1 MPRSRTLNVRGFSY
15 SLNPIIFSI
24 TPSLTYPPLA
34 SPLLKINVSNCRSL
48 DTLYYFVLLRP
59 YTSVPSNVI
68 RFSPSVPSLTQLDPV
83 LVPFSYKHHAHCKR
97 SLFYLSLSLFFL
109 SFSQPSC
116 IFFSH
121 PSFSQLLLLLT
132 HTYYTPTRKQTLSNF
147 ETFSVLARPC
157 FGVHGPA
164 LAALSSQ

>member
-1 MPRSRTLNVRGFSY
+1 MHPIRRLTLRSLRLTFPTVAHL
-15 SLNPIIFSI
+15 IHSI
-24 TPSLTYPPLA
+24 TLYSFDRTPS
-34 SPLLKINVSNCRSL
+34 
-48 DTLYYFVLLRP
+48 VL
-59 YTSVPSNVI
+59 SNVI
-68 RFSPSVPSLTQLDPV
+68 RFSPSVPSLTQLVPV
-83 LVPFSYKHHAHCKR
+83 LVPFSFKHHAHCKH

-116 IFFSH
+116 IFFSP

-147 ETFSVLARPC
+147 ETFSVLARPG